1 MPEISGFNSLLIDN
15 ILYVFI
21 YLTFASSVTLSVFVH
36 MSNMLENISRS
47 VLLTVGQSDSGLEDI
62 RNRDWF
68 SVQNLAG
75 WLVRMHK
82 PEKIEQPSLLS
93 FCRIPYNSI

>member
-1 MPEISGFNSLLIDN
+1 
-15 ILYVFI
+15 
-21 YLTFASSVTLSVFVH
+21 

-47 VLLTVGQSDSGLEDI
+47 VLLAVGQSDSGLEDI
-62 RNRDWF
+62 KNRDWF

-75 WLVRMHK
+75 WLVRMHN